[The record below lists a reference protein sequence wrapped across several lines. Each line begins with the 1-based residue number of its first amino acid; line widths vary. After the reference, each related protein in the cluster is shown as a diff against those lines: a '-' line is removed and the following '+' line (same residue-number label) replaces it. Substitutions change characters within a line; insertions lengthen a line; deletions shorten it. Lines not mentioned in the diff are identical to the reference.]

1 MPLFPARNPA
11 RETTLPEPPN
21 PSPAL
26 KSPLKPWM
34 VLLVALLL
42 PGMGQVLN
50 NMPQRALTMVL
61 FLVFLAMV
69 SYHLTSPQHSWAGRH
84 AGGIFVYGVMVLD
97 AYRWARYRWEYFHR
111 GPPPKPTA

>member
-1 MPLFPARNPA
+1 M
-11 RETTLPEPPN
+11 TLPEQ

-26 KSPLKPWM
+26 KPPLKPWV
-34 VLLVALLL
+34 VLVVALLL

-84 AGGIFVYGVMVLD
+84 AGGIFVYGVMALD
-97 AYRWARYRWEYFHR
+97 AYRWARYRWEFFHR
-111 GPPPKPTA
+111 RPPSTPAK